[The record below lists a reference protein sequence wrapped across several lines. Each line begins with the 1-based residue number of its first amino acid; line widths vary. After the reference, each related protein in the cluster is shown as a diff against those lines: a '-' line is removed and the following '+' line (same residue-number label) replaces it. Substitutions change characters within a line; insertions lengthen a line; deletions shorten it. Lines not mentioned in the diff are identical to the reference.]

1 MIRKRTILPVV
12 LLAVIMIPALSV
24 LCIEEAEAS
33 TDYLVMETNTLS
45 TGDFNSRNTSDI
57 KITISNGT
65 EDEVT
70 VDVWVTYQDA
80 TDQSIEGAL
89 GRDNIKIDPE
99 DKGTAVISIGFGSEG
114 DKLLRI
120 HAKSDDVDFISIGNV
135 EGVASYNFSIY
146 VHQSI
151 WSNTITYVAIILI
164 IVVVAVAIY
173 LRQRS
178 APKAEPQMTFTE
190 LEEMRR
196 SQRTGVEPSG
206 SAARRSSRPSAER
219 RRYEGNKRRRR

>member
-1 MIRKRTILPVV
+1 MIKKRTILPVV

-33 TDYLVMETNTLS
+33 TDHLVMETSTLS
-45 TGDFNSRNTSDI
+45 TGHFDSRNSADI
-57 KITISNGT
+57 TITISNNT
-65 EDEVT
+65 EHAVT

-80 TDQSIEGAL
+80 DDQSLDRAL
-89 GRDNIKIDPE
+89 GKDKIEIGSEE
-99 DKGTAVISIGFGSEG
+99 DGVAVISIGFDHQGT
-114 DKLLRI
+114 KHLRI
-120 HAKSDDVDFISIGNV
+120 HAKSDSVDFIGGV
-135 EGVASYNFSIY
+135 EGVAMHNFT
-146 VHQSI
+146 VHVSQSI
-151 WSNTITYVAIILI
+151 WSNAITYVAIVLV
-164 IVVVAVAIY
+164 IVVIGVAIY

-219 RRYEGNKRRRR
+219 RRYEGDRRRRR